1 MISNV
6 RDKSPQ
12 RDHSL
17 RGVLGLPIREP
28 PDRRD
33 LGCNKSSVEESQ
45 NRVIETNALT
55 WFFNSN
61 ATQIV
66 DRSKEHIV
74 PEERGDLSPYR
85 MWVMAAQPGYPLSPL
100 HAKLAQIVQITD
112 ITFLNGVLVHV
123 LIRYAVKPNA
133 PDQKREAI

>member
-33 LGCNKSSVEESQ
+33 LGCDKSSVEESQ
-45 NRVIETNALT
+45 YRVIETNALT

-61 ATQIV
+61 AT
-66 DRSKEHIV
+66 
-74 PEERGDLSPYR
+74 
-85 MWVMAAQPGYPLSPL
+85 
-100 HAKLAQIVQITD
+100 
-112 ITFLNGVLVHV
+112 
-123 LIRYAVKPNA
+123 
-133 PDQKREAI
+133 